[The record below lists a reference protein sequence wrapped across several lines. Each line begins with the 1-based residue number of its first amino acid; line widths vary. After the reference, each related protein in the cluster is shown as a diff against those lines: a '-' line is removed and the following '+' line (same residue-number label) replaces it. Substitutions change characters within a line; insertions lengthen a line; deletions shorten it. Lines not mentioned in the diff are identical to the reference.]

1 MARNYKRKG
10 GHGGKREG
18 AGLGAAHWDDQGGR
32 AAAAAA
38 MAARKA
44 EAAEKKRKSTE
55 EAKERWNQMLDP
67 SSKKQKA

>member
-1 MARNYKRKG
+1 
-10 GHGGKREG
+10 
-18 AGLGAAHWDDQGGR
+18 
-32 AAAAAA
+32 